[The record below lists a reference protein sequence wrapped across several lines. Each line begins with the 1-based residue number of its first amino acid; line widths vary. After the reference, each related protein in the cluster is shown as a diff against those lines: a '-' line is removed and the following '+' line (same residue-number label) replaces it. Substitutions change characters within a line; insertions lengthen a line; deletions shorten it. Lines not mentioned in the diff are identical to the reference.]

1 MAEDLVA
8 RRCTA
13 CWQGQIVKFNS
24 FFILPALHEAVQT
37 DAAGA
42 SDQQGVQRSR
52 QQQPGR
58 QTGDVSIGQA

>member
-24 FFILPALHEAVQT
+24 FFILPALHEAVET
-37 DAAGA
+37 YAAGA

-52 QQQPGR
+52 
-58 QTGDVSIGQA
+58 